1 MTVETATPFF
11 TREGAELYHGDCL
24 SVLPT
29 LPAGSVDSVV
39 TDPPYPQINRPYG
52 RMTEAEWRTMMHAAV
67 KDIRRVLK
75 PTGSAVFILQP
86 NSERVGRMRGWLWE
100 FQAWLC
106 KEWGIVQ
113 DAYWWNYARSPTAH
127 CQRQNGLM
135 RPSVKT
141 CVWAGP
147 PDCYRNQDG
156 VLWRPADSTIAAR
169 LEERALEYQ
178 PSGGSMRRQRCALA
192 SEERGGTT
200 PFNLLPLTN
209 TNSRT
214 SGGAKGHG
222 AATPLALCEWWVK
235 YLTPASG
242 TVLDP
247 FAGSATTGEAALK
260 HGRRFVGI
268 ERDEGYAAIAKDR
281 LAGLSFHT
289 GAA

>member
-11 TREGAELYHGDCL
+11 TREGAELYYGDCL

-29 LPAGSVDSVV
+29 LPAESVDSVV
-39 TDPPYPQINRPYG
+39 TDPPYPEIDRPYG
-52 RMTEAEWRTMMHAAV
+52 RMTEADWRTMMHAAV

-75 PTGSAVFILQP
+75 PTGSAVFVLQP
-86 NSERVGRMRGWLWE
+86 NSERIGKMRAWLWE

-113 DAYWWNYARSPTAH
+113 DAWWHNPQAMPTLH
-127 CQRQNGLM
+127 CRRDYGLM
-135 RPSVKT
+135 RPSLKA

-147 PDCYRNQDG
+147 HDCYRNQDA
-156 VLWRPADSTIAAR
+156 VLIEPAESTKKDKRATDTR
-169 LEERALEYQ
+169 LKY
-178 PSGGSMRRQRCALA
+178 SA
-192 SEERGGTT
+192 STHHVRHANSIGTCLERGGAT
-200 PFNLLPLTN
+200 PFNVITLG
-209 TNSRT
+209 R
-214 SGGAKGHG
+214 GGGNGHS
-222 AATPLALCEWWVK
+222 AETPLALCEWWVK
-235 YLTPASG
+235 YLTPPNG

-260 HGRRFVGI
+260 HGHRFIGI

>member
-29 LPAGSVDSVV
+29 LPAESVDSVV
-39 TDPPYPQINRPYG
+39 TDPPYPEIDRPYG
-52 RMTEAEWRTMMHAAV
+52 RMTEADWRTMMHAAV

-100 FQAWLC
+100 FQAWLV
-106 KEWGIVQ
+106 KEWAIVQ
-113 DAYWWNYARSPTAH
+113 DAWWYNPQAMPTVH
-127 CQRQNGLM
+127 CQQSHGLM
-135 RPSVKT
+135 RPSLKA

-147 PDCYRNQDG
+147 HDCYRNQDA
-156 VLWRPADSTIAAR
+156 VLIEPAESTKKDKRVADNRLKRSPSTHGMRHAR
-169 LEERALEYQ
+169 
-178 PSGGSMRRQRCALA
+178 SIGGCL
-192 SEERGGTT
+192 ERGGAT
-200 PFNLLPLTN
+200 PFNVLTIG
-209 TNSRT
+209 R
-214 SGGAKGHG
+214 GGGNGHS
-222 AATPLALCEWWVK
+222 AETPLALCEWWVK
-235 YLTPASG
+235 YLTPPGG

-260 HGRRFVGI
+260 HGYRFVGI

-289 GAA
+289 GTA